1 MEVPKGDYEF
11 HLLIADRKSRVTKKQ
26 SRRLK
31 SLAQLSEPLQVVKVF
46 PPKPARVFLYIQP
59 QNIKYERAKSISVS
73 ISLEHEINT
82 LTKLTDFYKEDNEIH
97 MDTFWEE
104 KPTFTLTIKQDDL
117 ADIEKFTESPMKLI
131 LYENVLSDPNEV
143 DFADTK
149 EKVPVKKATAYGHVD
164 LIEFFEKKRSH
175 TSVETFLYPLDV
187 SWASDSC
194 KITWK
199 IYTLMPIMREVR
211 LSNVIFIGLT
221 SLFNIEDSILDN
233 CDDLVAKLSFQ
244 SRDLNERGTYEKI
257 FICKYTVFTKQIIS
271 EQNTFY
277 KWEKLKDPE
286 IENYASLG
294 IYSGIKFSIGNLFTN
309 LLRTENVDFNFE
321 GIDIDQDYALVCNS
335 THRFILTDK
344 WHIDL
349 EKHLA
354 CDKYEI
360 IVEIYK
366 ESDPEAILLQ
376 GFIDLSIFM
385 YPGVINCSFAVELKP
400 PMRASLTM
408 SRYSKSWGNQKSVYS
423 ENYLDGIVKK
433 TTFTV
438 ISVCTKLP
446 ITEPAED
453 LNETYNNYKV
463 QCDIFKDCWKR
474 EVKKKTVSL
483 SEERTCEEKYKS
495 FDDQILRLIRHMA
508 ENNTLSRPDNNNK
521 SFFCT
526 QITNIVNRILPL
538 IACDFN
544 VRYPT
549 KTNAEFVDLMTI
561 VFRELTKRCS
571 GLVQEALKDLLF
583 RDTIAGN
590 DMQSLLIR
598 EMDFAKLLYH
608 MGNKEMSQ
616 YLFDMLDKK
625 YNRYALYRFYVFL
638 YNVEMENFE
647 LARQYL
653 NRPWQERYEDGGISV
668 TNLCEIYLDYMEDI
682 NSVDGENNAAEN
694 LLNALTHYCEEVQPK
709 IPIGWM
715 ILYCIYKKHDYRPGM
730 SYARWKYENVME
742 NLFFKIEYI
751 PKSRWQIFNN
761 FQPKLGTERQTYF
774 WKACEALLQLG
785 LYHFAW
791 LLFEE
796 IADELEEVERY
807 ILNTSFKLAV
817 NLIKSKFITRSFS
830 SAAKSSDEL
839 KAFMCLVNGNI
850 EYYRQPNGSA
860 AMSHYGAI
868 LDIKNARRDSRFQLG
883 ILRYAYRMLEEKEFD
898 EALEAFQFASTSDAD
913 ELIANI
919 GKAKALYFLNHL
931 EEAELYF
938 AEATRFTIYL
948 PNTWAYLALI
958 NLRLGENYKALLCW
972 EYAHLDYTNQAFRVF
987 LYLKPTKIIYR
998 REPHG
1003 SVDITLEHQFSPIS
1017 KLTDFHKADNV
1028 IRLDTFSEERPTFSL
1043 PIKQD
1048 DIDQLMRFSDS
1059 PLKLTLYENKL
1070 PERDSSYTRGNGST
1084 ELDVKSLT
1092 RVAVAQGYLDLLPY
1106 FSLGRAQASL
1116 NIFLYPLSS
1125 SWDSGNCQ
1133 IMWDVYSLMPL
1144 IKEVKLSNIIFISF
1158 GSLFNVANSLLDIC
1172 DDLVATLSWR
1182 SKDPKK
1188 VMYKNL
1194 FICKYT
1200 AFSKK
1205 TINKQNVF
1213 YKWQNLKDPTLKNCD
1228 SLGIYS
1234 DVNFSIYNIF
1244 SDLLCTENAE
1254 FDFADIDMRA
1264 DFALVCNSI
1273 HRFVLTDKTH
1283 VAFESI
1289 LSSDQYEISVEIFKQ
1304 SAPHVILLQG
1314 SIDLS
1319 VFMYPKVTSCSFA
1332 IELKRPTI
1340 SKSFTSRSKISR
1352 QSQKSYKTLN
1362 TERSTDEI
1370 SKKNAFAIIDICLKL
1385 PITEPAENLNEVF
1398 NLGEVQRNIFS
1409 DCWKRGPRSV
1419 RKKESVQLLENVECK
1434 QSYKSFDDNILQ
1446 ILHYLVQN
1454 NIQSI
1459 SESKSYCRVQVKNL
1473 VSRILPLIA
1482 CDFNIRCPTE
1492 TNIEFVLEKKYGR
1505 NPVYRFSMF
1514 LYDIEI
1520 ENFKSAREYLSV
1532 PLTHIHVDALF
1543 VIDLCELYMDY
1554 MDDMK
1559 SAKDKCNTTENLLK
1573 ALRHYCEEVNPKF
1586 SVGWMVLY
1594 CVYKKHDYRPGMSY
1608 TRWKYENLMDTL
1620 FTDIKRIPK
1629 SRWKLLN
1636 DFQPSLKTRRG
1647 KYFWQACE
1655 FLLKLG
1661 LYYFARWLFDDI
1673 INELGEVEIYI
1684 VDASLKL
1691 AEKHV
1696 PPVFALRTPSLV
1708 GNEDN
1713 VLSKADELNA
1723 FVYLVNG
1730 NIEYYRDPDALDAM
1744 EHYGS
1749 LLDIKGVNK
1758 DSRFELGVLR
1768 YAYRMLEEKQFEEAL
1783 KAFEFVRSGGHR
1795 IVGYVGK
1802 AKALYF
1808 LDRFEEAE
1816 IYFAK
1821 TTRFY
1826 MHLPDVWAY
1835 LAMINLRLG
1844 QNYKALE
1851 CWKYARLDPNVI
1863 FDDEILNELGKLD
1876 IEILLFVDA

>member
-972 EYAHLDYTNQAFRVF
+972 EYAHL
-987 LYLKPTKIIYR
+987 
-998 REPHG
+998 E
-1003 SVDITLEHQFSPIS
+1003 
-1017 KLTDFHKADNV
+1017 
-1028 IRLDTFSEERPTFSL
+1028 
-1043 PIKQD
+1043 
-1048 DIDQLMRFSDS
+1048 
-1059 PLKLTLYENKL
+1059 
-1070 PERDSSYTRGNGST
+1070 
-1084 ELDVKSLT
+1084 
-1092 RVAVAQGYLDLLPY
+1092 
-1106 FSLGRAQASL
+1106 
-1116 NIFLYPLSS
+1116 
-1125 SWDSGNCQ
+1125 
-1133 IMWDVYSLMPL
+1133 
-1144 IKEVKLSNIIFISF
+1144 
-1158 GSLFNVANSLLDIC
+1158 
-1172 DDLVATLSWR
+1172 
-1182 SKDPKK
+1182 
-1188 VMYKNL
+1188 
-1194 FICKYT
+1194 
-1200 AFSKK
+1200 
-1205 TINKQNVF
+1205 
-1213 YKWQNLKDPTLKNCD
+1213 
-1228 SLGIYS
+1228 
-1234 DVNFSIYNIF
+1234 
-1244 SDLLCTENAE
+1244 
-1254 FDFADIDMRA
+1254 
-1264 DFALVCNSI
+1264 
-1273 HRFVLTDKTH
+1273 
-1283 VAFESI
+1283 
-1289 LSSDQYEISVEIFKQ
+1289 
-1304 SAPHVILLQG
+1304 
-1314 SIDLS
+1314 
-1319 VFMYPKVTSCSFA
+1319 
-1332 IELKRPTI
+1332 
-1340 SKSFTSRSKISR
+1340 
-1352 QSQKSYKTLN
+1352 
-1362 TERSTDEI
+1362 
-1370 SKKNAFAIIDICLKL
+1370 
-1385 PITEPAENLNEVF
+1385 
-1398 NLGEVQRNIFS
+1398 
-1409 DCWKRGPRSV
+1409 
-1419 RKKESVQLLENVECK
+1419 
-1434 QSYKSFDDNILQ
+1434 
-1446 ILHYLVQN
+1446 
-1454 NIQSI
+1454 
-1459 SESKSYCRVQVKNL
+1459 
-1473 VSRILPLIA
+1473 
-1482 CDFNIRCPTE
+1482 
-1492 TNIEFVLEKKYGR
+1492 
-1505 NPVYRFSMF
+1505 
-1514 LYDIEI
+1514 
-1520 ENFKSAREYLSV
+1520 
-1532 PLTHIHVDALF
+1532 
-1543 VIDLCELYMDY
+1543 
-1554 MDDMK
+1554 
-1559 SAKDKCNTTENLLK
+1559 
-1573 ALRHYCEEVNPKF
+1573 
-1586 SVGWMVLY
+1586 
-1594 CVYKKHDYRPGMSY
+1594 
-1608 TRWKYENLMDTL
+1608 
-1620 FTDIKRIPK
+1620 
-1629 SRWKLLN
+1629 
-1636 DFQPSLKTRRG
+1636 
-1647 KYFWQACE
+1647 
-1655 FLLKLG
+1655 
-1661 LYYFARWLFDDI
+1661 
-1673 INELGEVEIYI
+1673 
-1684 VDASLKL
+1684 
-1691 AEKHV
+1691 
-1696 PPVFALRTPSLV
+1696 
-1708 GNEDN
+1708 
-1713 VLSKADELNA
+1713 
-1723 FVYLVNG
+1723 
-1730 NIEYYRDPDALDAM
+1730 
-1744 EHYGS
+1744 
-1749 LLDIKGVNK
+1749 
-1758 DSRFELGVLR
+1758 
-1768 YAYRMLEEKQFEEAL
+1768 
-1783 KAFEFVRSGGHR
+1783 
-1795 IVGYVGK
+1795 
-1802 AKALYF
+1802 
-1808 LDRFEEAE
+1808 
-1816 IYFAK
+1816 
-1821 TTRFY
+1821 
-1826 MHLPDVWAY
+1826 PDV
-1835 LAMINLRLG
+1835 LIH
-1844 QNYKALE
+1844 E
-1851 CWKYARLDPNVI
+1851 
-1863 FDDEILNELGKLD
+1863 EILNELANVD
-1876 IEILLFVDA
+1876 IEDISLYIDTKEPHFS